1 MYRQEFFIVAKKDED
16 IMSSNFHKLLAL
28 RSDHAGIIE
37 SDDAK
42 WTDNIFL
49 AKHFRKEKDA
59 ATYASKQLNMDLIVA
74 RADKENLQATDY
86 KILKVFID
94 VEGNSQV
101 TSKLYIDQHCN
112 NEALV

>member
-1 MYRQEFFIVAKKDED
+1 MFRQEFYIVARKDED
-16 IMSSNFHKLLAL
+16 IKSSNFHKLLAL

-37 SDDAK
+37 SEQAK

-59 ATYASKQLNMDLIVA
+59 ALYASKQLNMELVVS
-74 RADKENLQATDY
+74 KVGNENLQETDY

-101 TSKLYIDQHCN
+101 TSNLYVDQHSI